1 MADIFVSYAKEDRDR
16 IRYLSQALENEG
28 WSTWWDRKIPPGKTW
43 DDVIEKQL
51 TSCKCVL
58 VAWSKHSVKS
68 RYVRE
73 EADEAISM
81 ERPLVPVG
89 LDGTRPPF
97 GFRRIH
103 AASLADWQGD
113 TKADG
118 FHQLVEAITSEIG
131 RDVKVAIQGV
141 ASTPPQGNRSA
152 NVASEHAKHK
162 GETQDQD
169 FRRRAENAASSSGL
183 SQLEIRRRIEYKMR
197 RLVEAVIRW
206 FKVRFFVK
214 ALLILIALS
223 FIVWVSVTVNSPW
236 W

>member
-1 MADIFVSYAKEDRDR
+1 MADIFVSYAKEDRDL
-16 IRYLSQALENEG
+16 IRSLSQALENEG
-28 WSTWWDRKIPPGKTW
+28 WSTWWDREIPPGKTW
-43 DDVIEKQL
+43 DDVIEQQL
-51 TSCKCVL
+51 TSSKCVL
-58 VAWSKHSVKS
+58 VAWSKNSVSS

-118 FHQLVEAITSEIG
+118 YRQLVEAITSEIG
-131 RDVKVAIQGV
+131 RDAKVDIQGDT
-141 ASTPPQGNRSA
+141 STPPRGERRA
-152 NVASEHAKHK
+152 DVVSEHAKHK
-162 GETQDQD
+162 EKLRIKTSAQELNTQQAPLAPPTWKS
-169 FRRRAENAASSSGL
+169 RVANEMSRLIAAVTG
-183 SQLEIRRRIEYKMR
+183 
-197 RLVEAVIRW
+197 W

-214 ALLILIALS
+214 ALLILIALFAIIAIS
-223 FIVWVSVTVNSPW
+223 LTVNSPW